1 MNINLRKASSIQS
14 ELHTLVT
21 SVELKTHVD
30 ITEFDMPKS
39 VLSIGN
45 TELNEELIRLVQME
59 KVLVSLRKKIAIAN
73 VKSGITDCLADDA
86 GIKRAIG
93 RLESVVRLNAMKE
106 VLEIQQRLDKIKNA
120 GAEGYGYRGS
130 DSVKSSVL
138 SKQELD
144 AFRTQLKALKRKRR
158 EINDALLTSNIQTE
172 IELTADEVKL
182 LEMEG
187 IL

>member
-1 MNINLRKASSIQS
+1 M
-14 ELHTLVT
+14 
-21 SVELKTHVD
+21 
-30 ITEFDMPKS
+30 
-39 VLSIGN
+39 
-45 TELNEELIRLVQME
+45 
-59 KVLVSLRKKIAIAN
+59 
-73 VKSGITDCLADDA
+73 
-86 GIKRAIG
+86 
-93 RLESVVRLNAMKE
+93 ESVVRLNAMKE
-106 VLEIQQRLDKIKNA
+106 LLEIQQRLDKIKNA
-120 GAEGYGYRGS
+120 GAEGYGYRVS

-182 LEMEG
+182 LETEG